1 MPPVLILFLVLVL
14 IIVFGTF
21 FFWVQRYKRCP
32 SDKVLVIY
40 GKTGGRRASLCIHG
54 GAAFVWPVIQ
64 DFAWL
69 DLSPIEVDLGEKG
82 FFSED
87 NVGVGVTSRLITGIS
102 TQSGVMENAAERL
115 LGWDRNSI
123 HELAHE
129 LSLGCMRSTIR
140 SMKAASI
147 KSAPNH
153 LIDDLGKK
161 VEEALN
167 KVGLKVIGL
176 DVEKIEVDLG
186 SSSPSSPEGV
196 AEGELVSPSKPHEDP
211 VSEEATG
218 FPEHSPS
225 SSHHLT

>member
-1 MPPVLILFLVLVL
+1 MEKPVADEHPFASMEEPHSSGRSFRTSPGWTFHPLRLI
-14 IIVFGTF
+14 
-21 FFWVQRYKRCP
+21 WEK
-32 SDKVLVIY
+32 KV
-40 GKTGGRRASLCIHG
+40 
-54 GAAFVWPVIQ
+54 
-64 DFAWL
+64 
-69 DLSPIEVDLGEKG
+69 
-82 FFSED
+82 FSED
-87 NVGVGVTSRLITGIS
+87 NAGVGVTSRLITGIS

>member
-1 MPPVLILFLVLVL
+1 MPPVLILFLVVVL
-14 IIVFGTF
+14 IIIFGTF

-87 NVGVGVTSRLITGIS
+87 NAGVGVTSRLITGIS

-153 LIDDLGKK
+153 LIDDLGEK

-176 DVEKIEVDLG
+176 DVEKIDVDLG

-196 AEGELVSPSKPHEDP
+196 AEGELVSPSGADEGPGPDE
-211 VSEEATG
+211 SIG
-218 FPEHSPS
+218 FPEDSPP